1 MINIIKFEKR
11 WTRVCTFFPLIYLY
25 RIFRKIR
32 KMFLSILNC
41 LFLTSITIRS
51 SYLYWYV
58 SPSVFCSF
66 ECTYR
71 KFWAKKR
78 SSQSFSIRTR
88 NLFNICVCLFT
99 LSWTRTHTIYIHS
112 ISQWFIDFVQIFI
125 IFRYHFEFQAWYR
138 R

>member
-1 MINIIKFEKR
+1 MKR
-11 WTRVCTFFPLIYLY
+11 DEQGFVLFFPLIYLY

-66 ECTYR
+66 ECIYR
-71 KFWAKKR
+71 KFWTKKR

-88 NLFNICVCLFT
+88 SLYNICVCLFT
-99 LSWTRTHTIYIHS
+99 LSWTRTHIYIQYPS
-112 ISQWFIDFVQIFI
+112 DLLILSRFLLYLDI
-125 IFRYHFEFQAWYR
+125 ILNFKHDIEDKLAIW
-138 R
+138 